1 MNLSKE
7 ELDYMYGEM
16 LCNDEDV
23 NEENNEAFDKFDDWL
38 SEFLLLIERRKQW
51 RKEYL
56 ENFRESH
63 LKIFEDNLLSRK
75 NIKEINYGK
84 I

>member
-23 NEENNEAFDKFDDWL
+23 NEENNEAFDKFDD
-38 SEFLLLIERRKQW
+38 
-51 RKEYL
+51 
-56 ENFRESH
+56 
-63 LKIFEDNLLSRK
+63 
-75 NIKEINYGK
+75 
-84 I
+84 